1 MLKFLQ
7 YILQLIIS
15 PKNGWCDIAKSNCD
29 QKLLMTTGF
38 YPLLGLAS
46 LSSFAGVFFDVDMTL
61 VRALQDAIVIF
72 ISYFITYF
80 LAELLFSTFLG
91 PLMNYSG
98 GGGVDDETASVRY
111 VSDNRLYCTFIIYN
125 LSILVLITLIRNLL
139 PVELSLIQFL
149 PFCVAFI
156 MWKGTEYMSI
166 PEKKTGQFMFLSVFS
181 ILMPTYIFQYLFQ
194 LIIG

>member
-46 LSSFAGVFFDVDMTL
+46 ISAFAGIIFDADITL
-61 VRALQDAIVIF
+61 VRALQNAIVIF

-91 PLMNYSG
+91 PLMNYSN
-98 GGGVDDETASVRY
+98 ETSQEPTSVRY
-111 VSDNRLYCTFIIYN
+111 VSDNRLYTTFIIYN
-125 LSILVLITLIRNLL
+125 LSILVLITFIRNLL
-139 PVELSLIQFL
+139 PIELSLVQFL

-156 MWKGTEYMSI
+156 MWKGTEYMSV

-181 ILMPTYIFQYLFQ
+181 ILMPIYIFQYLFQ